1 MKASRVQGCRLS
13 PAKAILVAGT
23 LVVAVLFW
31 SVTTFGAGLSEAAV
45 QDVASGLNDIGG
57 FGAMTKGLRG
67 ALGIALIGLPLILP
81 VLMLVWLYNGLV
93 DREERV
99 HSAWAQV
106 ESNVQRRSDLIP
118 PLVQT
123 VSRYLE
129 HERQTLREVTEE
141 RAGSLDPLGQALQNV
156 VEAERKAS
164 QLGEEAAPQRET
176 QLQALAAAEVEFD
189 RALGRLF
196 AVAESYPQLRSADQ
210 FLELQGQ
217 LEGTENR
224 INVARVEFNR
234 MAEDYNAAIRRLP
247 GSLIASLGNFRRKA
261 YFQAAGGAGR
271 AAELHFE

>member
-1 MKASRVQGCRLS
+1 MNASRVQGCRLS
-13 PAKAILVAGT
+13 PARAALAAGT
-23 LVVAVLFW
+23 LVVAVLW
-31 SVTTFGAGLSEAAV
+31 SVTAFGAGLSDPAV

-57 FGAMTKGLRG
+57 FGAMTKGVG
-67 ALGIALIGLPLILP
+67 SALAIALIGLPLILP
-81 VLMLVWLYNGLV
+81 VLVLVWVYNGLV

-99 HSAWAQV
+99 HAAWAQV

-123 VSRYLE
+123 VSRYLQ
-129 HERQTLREVTEE
+129 HERETLREITAE
-141 RAGSLDPLGQALQNV
+141 RAGSLDPLGQALQDV
-156 VEAERKAS
+156 VEAEKRAS
-164 QLGEEAAPQRET
+164 ELGEGAAPQRET
-176 QLQALAAAEVEFD
+176 LLERLAAAEVELD

-224 INVARVEFNR
+224 INLARVEFNR

-247 GSLIASLGNFRRKA
+247 GSLIAGLGDFRRKA
-261 YFQAAGGAGR
+261 YFKAADGTGR
-271 AAELHFE
+271 PAELSFE